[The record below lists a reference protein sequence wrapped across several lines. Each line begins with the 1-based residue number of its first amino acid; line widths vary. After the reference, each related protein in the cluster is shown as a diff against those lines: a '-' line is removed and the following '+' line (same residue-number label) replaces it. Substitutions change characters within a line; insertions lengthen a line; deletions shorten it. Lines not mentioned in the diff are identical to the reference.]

1 MSEIPSTSDTSDPFE
16 VKDAGGGKGLG
27 CFATKDIKPG
37 DIVLVDYTPIHGLE
51 PDDWEARV
59 NDVVAI
65 YETLD
70 EREKQAWDSLHVYY
84 RPAIAEVYIQKLAK
98 QKADGSFYTEQE
110 QQHYLNLTLAFN
122 SNCFGGP
129 DGDSL
134 FLGAARFNHSCDPNL
149 SYECSNEAN
158 RWVARACRHIV
169 AGEELFI
176 TYIPTHEDTKSRQR
190 STLKQWG
197 FTCGCDKCTA
207 GVDRY
212 TASLI
217 QARDAANAFEPEKT
231 AEPPIYPDDVEGMA
245 GQLKL
250 RIDCL
255 KAIVGA
261 QDGDDEDA
269 SRQKELTFALAD
281 ASIFHQNYYNYWSDV
296 KDDDEARDEARLHLE
311 LDREYSREASRWAHI
326 AWPATHEVVRMLN
339 RERRR
344 AHRIWLGY
352 LYQVFKDS
360 REHDDDMSDGEHDDM
375 SDGED
380 DDVGEGEDDNMTG

>member
-1 MSEIPSTSDTSDPFE
+1 MSDIPSTSDTSDPFE

-37 DIVLVDYTPIHGLE
+37 DIVLVDYTPIHGVA
-51 PDDWEARV
+51 PNDWETRAD
-59 NDVVAI
+59 DVVAI

-84 RPAIAEVYIQKLAK
+84 RPAVAEIHIQKLAK

-110 QQHYLNLTLAFN
+110 QQHYLNLILAFD
-122 SNCFGGP
+122 SNCFDGP

-158 RWVARACRHIV
+158 RWVARAHRHIV

-176 TYIPTHEDTKSRQR
+176 SYIPTHKATKGRQR
-190 STLKQWG
+190 TTLKQWG

-231 AEPPIYPDDVEGMA
+231 AEPPIYPNNVEGMSE
-245 GQLKL
+245 QLKL

-255 KAIVGA
+255 KDIVGA
-261 QDGDDEDA
+261 QDGDDEDD
-269 SRQKELTFALAD
+269 SRRKELTFA
-281 ASIFHQNYYNYWSDV
+281 DV
-296 KDDDEARDEARLHLE
+296 KNDDEARDEARVHSE
-311 LDREYSREASRWAHI
+311 LDREYSREASIWAQT

-339 RERRR
+339 RERRQ
-344 AHRIWLGY
+344 AEGMWLGY
-352 LYQVFKDS
+352 LHRRFIDTG
-360 REHDDDMSDGEHDDM
+360 EDDDDMSDGEDDDM

-380 DDVGEGEDDNMTG
+380 DDVGDGEDDNMTG